1 MFDVLRLPRGEDEP
15 ADEPDE
21 LDVEPDEL
29 DVPDVEPELDVVEPD
44 VAEPVP
50 VPVLDFFV
58 PFFHAMILSPRY
70 QKQSKCN
77 ACKH

>member
-1 MFDVLRLPRGEDEP
+1 MVGDGVELFDVFRLPRGEDELVETL
-15 ADEPDE
+15 ADAVDVDV
-21 LDVEPDEL
+21 LDV
-29 DVPDVEPELDVVEPD
+29 DVVVLPVD
-44 VAEPVP
+44 VDVDGD
-50 VPVLDFFV
+50 VFFI